1 MKKLDASD
9 LFLIFAIV
17 LTLVTISAVF
27 SYTKNFSKPYTNI
40 KVEVVK

>member
-9 LFLIFAIV
+9 LFLIFALV

-27 SYTKNFSKPYTNI
+27 IHTKNFSKPYTNLKI
-40 KVEVVK
+40 TVVK